1 MIRFPILGMISCG
14 TRLINHSNS
23 YYCELGDN
31 GWQCGVLKRSGELVY
46 SLPDE
51 FVLIVLVFFR
61 GFPKIMFGIFGSD
74 DCDCLWAL
82 AKVGLPGRDLIWT
95 SWTVSCAESKD
106 KHAT

>member
-1 MIRFPILGMISCG
+1 M
-14 TRLINHSNS
+14 
-23 YYCELGDN
+23 
-31 GWQCGVLKRSGELVY
+31 
-46 SLPDE
+46 
-51 FVLIVLVFFR
+51 LIVLVFFR

-82 AKVGLPGRDLIWT
+82 AKVDLPGRDLIWT